1 MSRSVKSARV
11 FTYSALIVLS
21 TMLLG
26 PVIMVNAGPTRVFLD
41 PLTQSVGA
49 IGDSFTVNVTIAD
62 VVSLYG
68 YELKLYYNSTV
79 MNGTQVTE
87 GSFLKSGGQ
96 TFFWTVSFTDHYN
109 STYGVVW
116 VDCTL
121 TGNVPSINGSG
132 LLATIRFKSLVAAD
146 SIPLHLADVK
156 LSDPTASAISHQD
169 SDGTVTVVPE
179 FASLFAVLAL
189 IVASL
194 LGILVGKRAS
204 GKVPN
209 LNPSVNGG

>member
-41 PLTQSVGA
+41 PLTQTVGA

-68 YELKLYYNSTV
+68 YELKLYFNSTV

-132 LLATIRFKSLVAAD
+132 PLATIRFKSLVAAD

-209 LNPSVNGG
+209 LNPSVNAG